1 MVETEI
7 YRGRLRCDAGLA
19 ALDLG
24 TSPATDVESKG
35 WDVVTVSE
43 RSCAAAI
50 VHGIQV
56 T

>member
-24 TSPATDVESKG
+24 ASPARDVESKG